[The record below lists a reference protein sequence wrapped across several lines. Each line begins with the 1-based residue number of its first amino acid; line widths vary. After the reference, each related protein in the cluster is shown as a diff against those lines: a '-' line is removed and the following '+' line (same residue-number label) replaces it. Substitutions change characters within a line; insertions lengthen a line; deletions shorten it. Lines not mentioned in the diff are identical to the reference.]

1 MEELN
6 AERRAE
12 LEECNLFDI
21 TNNDEA
27 RIYEIPFV
35 GTPGDEEAYYF
46 KNDSCDNRPLQ
57 FSIIVFDNAWQ
68 GKMPLYELF
77 QKYEQGSHLS
87 MRIEFKDKIRS
98 C

>member
-12 LEECNLFDI
+12 LEEHNLFDI

-35 GTPGDEEAYYF
+35 GTPGDKEAYYF
-46 KNDSCDNRPLQ
+46 QNDSCDDRPLQ

-68 GKMPLYELF
+68 GKMPQYEF
-77 QKYEQGSHLS
+77 FEKYRQGSHCS

-98 C
+98 